1 MRCHAK
7 TKTGQPCR
15 APAGASGYCVSHNPD
30 IAEERAKWRRRG
42 GKASAWAR
50 LLRSAEFS
58 DKTARAL
65 AAGVARSVHA
75 GTMGVDVAN
84 TIVRLLSVDDKL
96 RRTGAMERDI
106 AELKDYVRAARER
119 KGTP

>member
-1 MRCHAK
+1 
-7 TKTGQPCR
+7 
-15 APAGASGYCVSHNPD
+15 
-30 IAEERAKWRRRG
+30 
-42 GKASAWAR
+42 
-50 LLRSAEFS
+50 
-58 DKTARAL
+58 
-65 AAGVARSVHA
+65 
-75 GTMGVDVAN
+75 MGVDVAN